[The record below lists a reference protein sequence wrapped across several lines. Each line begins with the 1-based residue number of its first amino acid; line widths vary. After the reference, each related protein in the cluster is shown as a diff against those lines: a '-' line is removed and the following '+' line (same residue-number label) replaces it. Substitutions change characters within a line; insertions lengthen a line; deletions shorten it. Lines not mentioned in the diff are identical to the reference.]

1 MFPSSGFGGGGGFG
15 GQQQQNTGFGAAG
28 NAFGGGGP
36 SAFGAPAT
44 GFGGAATT
52 GFGGAAQTTGFGA
65 APAAGGF
72 GAAPANTGFG
82 GGGFGGSTSGFG
94 AQAQAQPQTGF
105 GGSTFGA
112 APTTTAGGFGGFGA
126 APATTGGFGAAGGF
140 GAKPAATGFGAQP
153 AAGFGA
159 AANTGFGGGATN
171 AFGGGAGMMGG
182 GLNANQAG
190 NGTANPPFSPFI
202 EKDLSSGQ
210 NSHYQS
216 ITAMPAY
223 RNFSFEELR
232 LQDYQQGRKFPG
244 QAGGFGATATGFGQQ
259 QQPAAG
265 GFGAATTSFGGGAAP
280 NALGGF
286 GAGATGFGGT
296 ANTGFGGTTAF
307 GGAPAA
313 TTAFGAAA
321 TPATGFGATSTAFGA
336 QPATAFGAAQPA
348 TGFGATGAFGAAAKP
363 ATTGFGGFGAPAT
376 SQPATGFGATG
387 AFGAANTTPS
397 LFGTASGAPSA
408 FGAPAPTAATGF
420 GGFGATAT
428 SAAPAAT
435 GLGFGLGGASAFGA
449 TKPATTSLFGA
460 PASSAAAAPAF
471 GGFGAA
477 PAASSGGGLFGG
489 ASAGSSLF
497 PASSAATT
505 GGLFG
510 GGATA
515 APAFGAAPASSGMFG
530 AKPATGGLFGAPAT
544 SSPFGAAPAFGAPG
558 TTQTSSLFGGAPAA
572 PNPFGASTLGGGFL
586 GSSINS
592 QAAQPAMVASVSGNI
607 YGDNPLF
614 QRDTSTAA
622 AKTQPAVL
630 SRPEPAQKLPA
641 LVPPVR
647 FSPRQTQ
654 VRLRPTSTAT
664 FSSSV
669 SGGDSTASR
678 KSLLLLDGINDDS
691 AFSSEDYTPRRSVKK
706 LQLKPRNSEGEFN
719 SSQQFDSQRSGATFN
734 SQLEERAADSLTRNR
749 SLNGGRVVDNQSPLI
764 SSQSQ
769 TTSVRH
775 ETAAAPSHASGS
787 KVDGEYWMSPS
798 LEELRKMTPSELAK
812 VKDFKVGVPG
822 VGSVSFLEP
831 VDLTTVPSLTAIC
844 GHIVQFSHKI
854 CVVYPEDQN
863 KPARGEGLNV
873 PALISLE
880 RCWPVDRA
888 TRDPMI
894 VDKNSP
900 AFAAHVKRL
909 KRQAETE
916 FLDFTADNGTWTFK
930 VRHFSKYG
938 LSDDEEDDEVKPVQ
952 SQTGHHGISKTSA
965 AAIAGA
971 TTAAAIAAAAAYRA
985 YGSSDNEP
993 SPSTPRHPEAMDI
1006 EQDESSG
1013 SENFFRRSSLSRPS
1027 KSSDP
1032 QRQNVMRTSLFG
1044 DSDARQMKR
1053 ASVWSNSSES
1063 PEQVDAKAEHADG
1076 LGAEVR
1082 PSFQQDYIYETPVS
1096 HPPRKFTRSL
1106 YEQSLLSR
1114 KGNLLADAG
1123 LMMGRCCRVGWAP
1136 NGIMAVSGTICGF
1149 EAIKERED
1157 RSEAKETINS
1167 QVISPSVVQ
1176 ISKLKVVAAAKEVEI
1191 ERHTKSL
1198 NAVLRNTTIT
1208 LDQNNEPKANIVEG
1222 TSFTTMM
1229 NSLKEQDHNLSTE
1242 EVYAWIL
1249 GQSLF
1254 DNQPT
1259 PANIV
1264 EMPKAAQESYE
1275 AIGRRVRCGNWLSH
1289 VIKPAL
1295 ETDLQRLERYQGQ
1308 GVTGDSIFTLLA
1320 NNKRQKAVVAAIQ
1333 AKDLRLATL
1342 LSQSGRGSRPLSGV
1356 EDQLALYKKAGVE
1369 SSIPE
1374 DYLKVYALLCGA
1386 LTVNVSPK
1394 DEPRRF
1400 VTDGLDWRRTFGLH
1414 LWYSNTPGVNLAEAV
1429 NAYVLSMAENP
1440 AVAKP
1445 VPWYQRNKE
1454 NQDPEHYDILFQLM
1468 ALLTI
1473 PSKSLEDALHPLGIS
1488 PASLDYRLSWIFY
1501 MVLTQSLHIS
1511 GFRSASSHSKICE
1524 DFMFQLENLGLW
1536 EWAVF
1541 VALHLETA
1549 SAREA
1554 AVRQVLERHVR
1565 LDYCEATETEEA
1577 IEERKKVEFVI
1588 QSLLIP
1594 EGWVW
1599 AAKANRAKYEGS
1611 RAQEVYGLLRGGEV
1625 QRGHNLIVS
1634 FLAPEYVLNQNLKG
1648 LSDLLAMVDQS
1659 KVAGWRNG
1667 GEIYQK
1673 YLDCCSGFEGTVSRL
1688 RLTSKVTYSNDLVPA
1703 EDIKALQEEVGVLLE
1718 RLPLLLKHEG
1728 TEAHP
1733 SLGACVTEMASKC
1746 THLLRDLNDLSI
1758 QQTSSFTELP
1768 LSEDQRM
1775 NTIQQFSSD
1784 HFNDFLKS
1792 AEMSAY

>member
-15 GQQQQNTGFGAAG
+15 GQQQQNTGFGGAG
-28 NAFGGGGP
+28 
-36 SAFGAPAT
+36 AFGAPAT
-44 GFGGAATT
+44 GFGAAAPT
-52 GFGGAAQTTGFGA
+52 GFGGAAQPTGFGA

-82 GGGFGGSTSGFG
+82 GGGFGGSAAGFG
-94 AQAQAQPQTGF
+94 AQAQNQPQAGF

-112 APTTTAGGFGGFGA
+112 APTTAAGGFGGFGA
-126 APATTGGFGAAGGF
+126 TSAAPGGFGAAGGF

-153 AAGFGA
+153 APGFGA
-159 AANTGFGGGATN
+159 AANTGFGGGAATN

-182 GLNANQAG
+182 GMNPNQAG
-190 NGTANPPFSPFI
+190 SGTANPPFSPFV

-232 LQDYQQGRKFPG
+232 MQDYQQGRKFPG
-244 QAGGFGATATGFGQQ
+244 QAGGFGATTTGFGQQ
-259 QQPAAG
+259 QQPTTT
-265 GFGAATTSFGGGAAP
+265 GFGGAPTTAFGGGAAANP
-280 NALGGF
+280 LGGF
-286 GAGATGFGGT
+286 GAGSTGFGGA
-296 ANTGFGGTTAF
+296 ANTGFGGATNAF
-307 GGAPAA
+307 GAAPAA
-313 TTAFGAAA
+313 TTAFGAA
-321 TPATGFGATSTAFGA
+321 PATGFGAPSTAFGA
-336 QPATAFGAAQPA
+336 QPATGFGAQPA
-348 TGFGATGAFGAAAKP
+348 TGFGATGAFGAAAPKP
-363 ATTGFGGFGAPAT
+363 ATTGFGGFGATPT
-376 SQPATGFGATG
+376 SQPATGFGAPGAFGAASAAPSMFGAAPGATG
-387 AFGAANTTPS
+387 AFGAPA
-397 LFGTASGAPSA
+397 ASAG
-408 FGAPAPTAATGF
+408 TGF

-428 SAAPAAT
+428 SAAPTST
-435 GLGFGLGGASAFGA
+435 GLGFGLGGNNAFGA
-449 TKPATTSLFGA
+449 PKPAATSLFGA
-460 PASSAAAAPAF
+460 PATSAAAAPAF
-471 GGFGAA
+471 GGFGAT
-477 PAASSGGGLFGG
+477 PAASTGGGLFGA
-489 ASAGSSLF
+489 ASSGSSLF
-497 PASSAATT
+497 PASSAAPLG

-510 GGATA
+510 GGATS
-515 APAFGAAPASSGMFG
+515 APAFGAAPASTGMFG

-544 SSPFGAAPAFGAPG
+544 SSPFGAAPAFGAPA
-558 TTQTSSLFGGAPAA
+558 TQTSSLFGGPTAAA

-586 GSSINS
+586 GNS
-592 QAAQPAMVASVSGNI
+592 TYTQAAQPAMVASVSGNI

-614 QRDTSTAA
+614 QRDTNTTAT
-622 AKTQPAVL
+622 KTQPAIL
-630 SRPEPAQKLPA
+630 SRSEPAHKLPA

-678 KSLLLLDGINDDS
+678 KSLLLLDGINDES

-734 SQLEERAADSLTRNR
+734 SQLEDRAADSLTRNR
-749 SLNGGRVVDNQSPLI
+749 SLNGGRATDSQSPLI

-769 TTSVRH
+769 AASARH
-775 ETAAAPSHASGS
+775 ETSAAPSHTSGS

-798 LEELRKMTPSELAK
+798 LEELRKMSHSELAK
-812 VKDFKVGVPG
+812 VNDFKVGLPG
-822 VGSVSFLEP
+822 VGSVSFSEP
-831 VDLTTVPSLTAIC
+831 VDLTTVPSLTSIC

-863 KPARGEGLNV
+863 KPARGEGMNV

-888 TRDPMI
+888 SREPMI
-894 VDKNSP
+894 VEKNSP
-900 AFAAHVKRL
+900 AFANHVKRL

-916 FLDFTADNGTWTFK
+916 FVDFTENGTWTFK

-938 LSDDEEDDEVKPVQ
+938 LSDDEEDDEVKPAQ
-952 SQTGHHGISKTSA
+952 NHGRHLSRTTVA
-965 AAIAGA
+965 AVAGA
-971 TTAAAIAAAAAYRA
+971 TTAAAVAAAAAYRA
-985 YGSSDNEP
+985 YGSSHNEH
-993 SPSTPRHPEAMDI
+993 STSIPRHSEAMDI

-1013 SENFFRRSSLSRPS
+1013 SEDSFRRSSLSRPS

-1044 DSDARQMKR
+1044 DSDVRQMKR
-1053 ASVWSNSSES
+1053 ASVWSNSSENL
-1063 PEQVDAKAEHADG
+1063 EQVDAKAEHADG
-1076 LGAEVR
+1076 LGAETR
-1082 PSFQQDYIYETPVS
+1082 PSFQQDYINEAQRS

-1106 YEQSLLSR
+1106 YEQSLLFR

-1123 LMMGRCCRVGWAP
+1123 LMMGRSCRVGWGP
-1136 NGIMAVSGTICGF
+1136 NGMMAVCGTVCGF

-1157 RSEAKETINS
+1157 RSSKGKETIDS
-1167 QVISPSVVQ
+1167 QEILPSVVQ
-1176 ISKLKVVAAAKEVEI
+1176 LSKLKVVAMANEIEV
-1191 ERHTKSL
+1191 ERHTRSL
-1198 NAVLRNTTIT
+1198 NAMLRNTTIT

-1254 DNQPT
+1254 DTQPT
-1259 PANIV
+1259 PANIA

-1295 ETDLQRLERYQGQ
+1295 EADLQRLELTQEQ
-1308 GVTGDSIFTLLA
+1308 GVTGDTIFTLLA

-1333 AKDLRLATL
+1333 AKDPRLATL
-1342 LSQSGRGSRPLSGV
+1342 ISQSGRGSRPLSGV

-1369 SSIPE
+1369 SSIPA

-1394 DEPRRF
+1394 DAPRRF

-1445 VPWYQRNKE
+1445 APWYQRNKE
-1454 NQDPEHYDILFQLM
+1454 NKDPEHYDILFQLM

-1488 PASLDYRLSWIFY
+1488 SASLDYRLSWIFY

-1524 DFMFQLENLGLW
+1524 DFMFQLESLGLW

-1549 SAREA
+1549 SSRET
-1554 AVRQVLERHVR
+1554 AVRQILERHVR
-1565 LDYCEATETEEA
+1565 LDYNEATETEETA
-1577 IEERKKVEFVI
+1577 EERKKVEFVT
-1588 QSLLIP
+1588 QSLLVP

-1599 AAKANRAKYEGS
+1599 AAKATRAKYEGS
-1611 RAQEVYGLLRGGEV
+1611 RAQEVYGLLKGGEV
-1625 QRGHNLIVS
+1625 QRGYNLIVS
-1634 FLAPEYVLNQNLKG
+1634 TLAPEYVLNENLKG
-1648 LSDLLAMVDQS
+1648 LSDLLAMVDKSQ
-1659 KVAGWRNG
+1659 VAGWANG

-1673 YLDCCSGFEGTVSRL
+1673 YLECCSGFEGTVSRL

-1703 EDIKALQEEVGVLLE
+1703 EDIKALLKEVEVLLK
-1718 RLPLLLKHEG
+1718 RLPLLLNHKD
-1728 TEAHP
+1728 TSAHP
-1733 SLGACVTEMASKC
+1733 SLNACVTEMASKC

-1758 QQTSSFTELP
+1758 QQSSSFTDLP
-1768 LSEDQRM
+1768 LTEDQRM
-1775 NTIQQFSSD
+1775 STIQQFSSD

>member
-28 NAFGGGGP
+28 NAFGGGGTTG
-36 SAFGAPAT
+36 FGAPAT
-44 GFGGAATT
+44 GFGGAPAT
-52 GFGGAAQTTGFGA
+52 GFGAAAPTTGFGA

-140 GAKPAATGFGAQP
+140 GAKPATTGFGAQP
-153 AAGFGA
+153 TTGFGA
-159 AANTGFGGGATN
+159 AANTGFGGGAATN
-171 AFGGGAGMMGG
+171 TFGSGAGMLGG
-182 GLNANQAG
+182 GLNASQAG
-190 NGTANPPFSPFI
+190 SGTANPPFSPFI

-232 LQDYQQGRKFPG
+232 MQDYQQGRKFPG
-244 QAGGFGATATGFGQQ
+244 QAGGFGAATTGFGQQ

-265 GFGAATTSFGGGAAP
+265 GFGAAPTTGFGGGAAANP
-280 NALGGF
+280 LGGF
-286 GAGATGFGGT
+286 GAGSTGFGGA
-296 ANTGFGGTTAF
+296 ANTGFGGATGF
-307 GGAPAA
+307 GAAPAA
-313 TTAFGAAA
+313 STAFGAAA
-321 TPATGFGATSTAFGA
+321 APATGFGATSSAFGA
-336 QPATAFGAAQPA
+336 QPTTAFGAAQPT
-348 TGFGATGAFGAAAKP
+348 TGFGATGAFGAAAAKP

-376 SQPATGFGATG
+376 SQPATGFGGTGAFGGATTTPSLFGAASGATG
-387 AFGAANTTPS
+387 AFGAP
-397 LFGTASGAPSA
+397 
-408 FGAPAPTAATGF
+408 APAASTGF
-420 GGFGATAT
+420 GGFGAPAA
-428 SAAPAAT
+428 SAAPTST
-435 GLGFGLGGASAFGA
+435 GLGFGLGGGSAFGA
-449 TKPATTSLFGA
+449 AKPATSLFGA
-460 PASSAAAAPAF
+460 PAASAAAAPAF

-477 PAASSGGGLFGG
+477 PAASTGGGLFGG
-489 ASAGSSLF
+489 ASTGSSLF
-497 PASSAATT
+497 PTSSTAGT

-515 APAFGAAPASSGMFG
+515 APAFGAAPASTGLFG
-530 AKPATGGLFGAPAT
+530 AKPATTGGLFGAPAT
-544 SSPFGAAPAFGAPG
+544 SSPFGAAPTFGATG
-558 TTQTSSLFGGAPAA
+558 ANQTSSLFGGAQSAA
-572 PNPFGASTLGGGFL
+572 SNPFGASTLGGGFL
-586 GSSINS
+586 GNS
-592 QAAQPAMVASVSGNI
+592 TNTQAAQPAMVASVSGNI

-622 AKTQPAVL
+622 AKTQPAIL
-630 SRPEPAQKLPA
+630 SRSEPAQKLPA

-719 SSQQFDSQRSGATFN
+719 SSQQFESHRSGVNFN

-749 SLNGGRVVDNQSPLI
+749 SLNGGRVADNHSPLI
-764 SSQSQ
+764 SAQNQ

-775 ETAAAPSHASGS
+775 EVATAPSHASSS

-798 LEELRKMTPSELAK
+798 LEELRKLSPSELAK

-844 GHIVQFSHKI
+844 GQIVQFSHKI

-888 TRDPMI
+888 TREPII
-894 VDKNSP
+894 VDKNSA

-916 FLDFTADNGTWTFK
+916 YLDFSADNGTWTFK

-938 LSDDEEDDEVKPVQ
+938 LSDDEEDDEVKPAQ
-952 SQTGHHGISKTSA
+952 SQTGHRGLSRTSA

-985 YGSSDNEP
+985 YGSSDNEH

-1013 SENFFRRSSLSRPS
+1013 SETFFRHSSLSRPS

-1053 ASVWSNSSES
+1053 ASIWSNSSDS

-1076 LGAEVR
+1076 LGAE
-1082 PSFQQDYIYETPVS
+1082 DYIYETPVS
-1096 HPPRKFTRSL
+1096 HPPRKFTRSV

-1136 NGIMAVSGTICGF
+1136 GGIMAVSGTICGF

-1157 RSEAKETINS
+1157 RSKGKEIINS
-1167 QVISPSVVQ
+1167 QDISPSVVQ
-1176 ISKLKVVAAAKEVEI
+1176 ISKLNVVAAPKEVEV

-1254 DNQPT
+1254 DTQPT
-1259 PANIV
+1259 PANIA

-1295 ETDLQRLERYQGQ
+1295 EADLQRLERSQEQ
-1308 GVTGDSIFTLLA
+1308 NVTGNTVFTLLA

-1333 AKDLRLATL
+1333 AKDPRLATL
-1342 LSQSGRGSRPLSGV
+1342 ISQSGRGSRPLSGV

-1374 DYLKVYALLCGA
+1374 DYLKVYALLSGA

-1394 DEPRRF
+1394 DKPRRF

-1445 VPWYQRNKE
+1445 APWYQRNQE

-1488 PASLDYRLSWIFY
+1488 PASLDHRLSWIFY

-1511 GFRSASSHSKICE
+1511 GFRSVSSHSKICE

-1549 SAREA
+1549 STREA

-1565 LDYCEATETEEA
+1565 LDCNETAETEEA
-1577 IEERKKVEFVI
+1577 LEERKKVEFVT
-1588 QSLLIP
+1588 QSLLVP
-1594 EGWVW
+1594 EGWIW
-1599 AAKANRAKYEGS
+1599 AAKANRAKYEGN
-1611 RAQEVYGLLRGGEV
+1611 RTQEVYGLLKGGEV

-1634 FLAPEYVLNQNLKG
+1634 FLAPEYVLNQNLEG

-1659 KVAGWRNG
+1659 KVANWANG

-1703 EDIKALQEEVGVLLE
+1703 EDIKALQEEVEVLLG
-1718 RLPLLLKHEG
+1718 RLPMLLKHQS
-1728 TEAHP
+1728 TKAHP
-1733 SLGACVTEMASKC
+1733 SLDACVTEMASKC

-1758 QQTSSFTELP
+1758 QQSLSFTELP

-1775 NTIQQFSSD
+1775 STIQQFSSD